1 MMAFTMRR
9 KPRSLA
15 TVSSVH
21 FRLVFRPLKRSTFNV
36 QAFIR
41 RASSMADKTSWT
53 KPRAPMTYGDS
64 IATPA
69 RLEAGT
75 VGDAGGGQ
83 DRRPPFAGASA
94 PGDGVPDGVG
104 DASPGP
110 RAMRAQRTGV
120 AAGGGRPGAGGG
132 RGARRGSRGVPGGG
146 RGGQPLDLP
155 EQSLLTDRTALD
167 VETGDAQHQV
177 PGRLRRH
184 GGRGRLGQ
192 QGPALRE
199 GRRPS
204 AIGGQ
209 DEVGGAGG

>member
-21 FRLVFRPLKRSTFNV
+21 YRLVFGPLKRSTFNV

-75 VGDAGGGQ
+75 VGEAGGGQ

-120 AAGGGRPGAGGG
+120 AAGRGGPAPRGGG
-132 RGARRGSRGVPGGG
+132 GGGGARRRRRPGGAG
-146 RGGQPLDLP
+146 TAGGP
-155 EQSLLTDRTALD
+155 R
-167 VETGDAQHQV
+167 
-177 PGRLRRH
+177 RLRAPCPP
-184 GGRGRLGQ
+184 GGPR
-192 QGPALRE
+192 
-199 GRRPS
+199 GRRPAS
-204 AIGGQ
+204 GSGR
-209 DEVGGAGG
+209 GHR

>member
-110 RAMRAQRTGV
+110 RAMRAQRTGG
-120 AAGGGRPGAGGG
+120 AAGGGGRAAGAGGG
-132 RGARRGSRGVPGGG
+132 LGAPGGARGAPGGG
-146 RGGQPLDLP
+146 RGPQPLDLP

-167 VETGDAQHQV
+167 
-177 PGRLRRH
+177 
-184 GGRGRLGQ
+184 
-192 QGPALRE
+192 
-199 GRRPS
+199 
-204 AIGGQ
+204 
-209 DEVGGAGG
+209 